1 MTPKRNTKNQSPD
14 SDAEAASPEPGTKRK
29 ADETDVK
36 KDNSTS
42 EPDTKKPKKSPI
54 SKDSNS
60 KDAIKWLLS
69 DEAFSLAFPSLPP
82 GHGEVDWDSTTRP
95 QKTPPPEDAG
105 KKKPKDEDEELPLL
119 TYPDSSLTPFQ
130 NLVAALMLS
139 KPISHRLGLRTIN
152 TLLNEPFG
160 LRTLRDVDEAGFE
173 GRRKVMWE
181 ARTQHKEKSAA
192 QLGDLVEGVRGIC
205 GHDGE
210 GEEDGSVEQM
220 EGLRAQVKDSK
231 SVEEAQKKVEK
242 ILTGGIKGIGPTGAG
257 IFLRRVQGDW
267 EEVFPYADQRALEVA
282 VKFGLI
288 EEGDGAQELAES
300 VEDDRGEFVRLLDV
314 LVGIQLEKKTE
325 EALEKAGVTK

>member
-1 MTPKRNTKNQSPD
+1 MTPKKTTKNESQD

-29 ADETDVK
+29 ASETDVK
-36 KDNSTS
+36 KDTSAS
-42 EPDTKKPKKSPI
+42 EPDTKKPKKS
-54 SKDSNS
+54 SNS
-60 KDAIKWLLS
+60 KDTIKWLLS

-82 GHGEVDWDSTTRP
+82 GHGEVDWDSTARP

-105 KKKPKDEDEELPLL
+105 KKASKNENGEEEKLPLL

-130 NLVAALMLS
+130 NLVAALLLS

-160 LRTLRDVDEAGFE
+160 LRTLKDVDEAGFE

-192 QLGDLVEGVRGIC
+192 QLGDLVDGVRGIC
-205 GHDGE
+205 GE
-210 GEEDGSVEQM
+210 GEDGDVEQM
-220 EGLRAQVKDSK
+220 EGLRAQVKDLK
-231 SVEEAQKKVEK
+231 TPEEAQKKVEK
-242 ILTGGIKGIGPTGAG
+242 ILTDGIKGFGPTGAG

-288 EEGDGAQELAES
+288 EEGDGAQELAKR
-300 VEDDRGEFVRLLDV
+300 VEDDRGKFVRLLDV

>member
-1 MTPKRNTKNQSPD
+1 MTPKKTTKDESP
-14 SDAEAASPEPGTKRK
+14 DAEAASPEPGTKRK
-29 ADETDVK
+29 ASETDVK
-36 KDNSTS
+36 KDISPS
-42 EPDTKKPKKSPI
+42 EPDTKKPKKS
-54 SKDSNS
+54 SNS
-60 KDAIKWLLS
+60 KDTIEWLLS

-82 GHGEVDWDSTTRP
+82 GHGEVDWDPTTQP

-105 KKKPKDEDEELPLL
+105 KKKPKDDDEELPKL

-130 NLVAALMLS
+130 NLVAALLLS

-160 LRTLRDVDEAGFE
+160 LRTLQDVDEAGFE

-192 QLGDLVEGVRGIC
+192 QLGDLVDGVRGIC
-205 GHDGE
+205 GE
-210 GEEDGSVEQM
+210 GEEDGSLEQM
-220 EGLRAQVKDSK
+220 EGLRAQVKDLK

-242 ILTGGIKGIGPTGAG
+242 ILTDGIKGVGPTGAG

-282 VKFGLI
+282 VMFGLI
-288 EEGDGAQELAES
+288 KEGDWAQELSKS
-300 VEDDRGEFVRLLDV
+300 VDDHRGKFVRLLDV